1 MNLFY
6 VYKLSKNF
14 VSCHVKRLRIQQ
26 NIPWNLSFKTY
37 FNPSTSGDFSC
48 FSTNLINTL
57 MSVAAMLML
66 VAAMFIYS
74 KQDIVSK
81 NIRNNTSAQSANEKP
96 LEKWEY
102 LGLEPITNIWNKVFK
117 NGSSEIVEGCL
128 MLVFTAFG
136 CLMYF
141 LQYLDMQF
149 ITLGKMFS
157 KVISNGYSEKLK
169 QPHKLSTFLDPKKCQ
184 IKNEKIVRNC
194 F

>member
-117 NGSSEIVEGCL
+117 NGSSEICGRLRLFVN
-128 MLVFTAFG
+128 
-136 CLMYF
+136 
-141 LQYLDMQF
+141 
-149 ITLGKMFS
+149 TLSQMILIVWG
-157 KVISNGYSEKLK
+157 IHEK
-169 QPHKLSTFLDPKKCQ
+169 KKA
-184 IKNEKIVRNC
+184 IHTN
-194 F
+194 